1 MTEEG
6 SRIVESMLQDWAD
19 RCASLDSPMGAETET
34 DREIALLRESVDKYR
49 DVMTSNPWIQSLV
62 AAL

>member
-1 MTEEG
+1 MDT
-6 SRIVESMLQDWAD
+6 D
-19 RCASLDSPMGAETET
+19 TET
-34 DREIALLRESVDKYR
+34 DREIALLKESVDKYR